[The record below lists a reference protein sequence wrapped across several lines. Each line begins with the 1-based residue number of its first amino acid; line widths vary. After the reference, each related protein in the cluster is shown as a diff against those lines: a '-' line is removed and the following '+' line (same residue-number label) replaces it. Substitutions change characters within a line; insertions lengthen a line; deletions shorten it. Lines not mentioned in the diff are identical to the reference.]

1 MRVDILGFTEAEREH
16 YIKESMKDQPQKIVE
31 LTQYLQA
38 HLTISSLCFVP
49 FNLVVLAYLYKQGFT
64 LPRNSAELYDY
75 FICLTVCRHLAK
87 HGHRLQ
93 GNITKLT
100 NLPEPYSKI
109 IQQLSKLSLEALN
122 DDKLIFTFE
131 EIKEAC
137 PDITTIP
144 GAINGCGLLQAVEH
158 FGFTGTT
165 TTINFLHFSIQEY
178 LAAHHIANLPADEDE
193 LKIIEEKFWSDIHFN
208 MFSIYVSLTKGQRPS
223 FKHFLCGGNKA
234 IAISDKFLNNPLQC
248 LRLYRCF
255 HEAGDVD
262 ICKTIERSVTFSD
275 KKIDLNFTSL
285 TASDVECV
293 TVFLTSSSHNEWV
306 WLDLSDC
313 YIQDHGLHILH
324 RGLLHC
330 RNITIDQLWLDYNGL
345 TTQSSSLIS
354 DITVKCK
361 VKMLEINGND
371 IIGEDEQLYSMLSS
385 PSTML
390 EGLDMYNTQLSSRA
404 AIALFTAVKDNNK
417 LKMLNIAHNAITDD
431 ACDAI
436 TTALKRNN
444 CLFTLSMHR
453 NPLTDEAIVNI
464 VNALKVNN
472 TLEVL
477 WLPRCPE
484 DIKKTISSLQ
494 EVINKNRESRGC
506 QVKLRINYY

>member
-1 MRVDILGFTEAEREH
+1 M
-16 YIKESMKDQPQKIVE
+16 
-31 LTQYLQA
+31 
-38 HLTISSLCFVP
+38 
-49 FNLVVLAYLYKQGFT
+49 
-64 LPRNSAELYDY
+64 
-75 FICLTVCRHLAK
+75 
-87 HGHRLQ
+87 
-93 GNITKLT
+93 
-100 NLPEPYSKI
+100 
-109 IQQLSKLSLEALN
+109 
-122 DDKLIFTFE
+122 IFTFE

-158 FGFTGTT
+158 FGFIGTT
-165 TTINFLHFSIQEY
+165 TTINFLHFSVQEY
-178 LAAHHIANLPADEDE
+178 LAAHHIANLPADEE
-193 LKIIEEKFWSDIHFN
+193 LKIIEEKFWSDLHFN

-234 IAISDKFLNNPLQC
+234 IAISDKFLNNRLQC

-275 KKIDLNFTSL
+275 KEIDLMDTSL

-293 TVFLTSSSHNEWV
+293 TVFLTSSSHKEWV
-306 WLDLSDC
+306 WLNLSGC

-324 RGLLHC
+324 HGLLHC
-330 RNITIDQLWLDYNGL
+330 RNITIDQLLLNYNGL

-361 VKMLEINGND
+361 VKRLWINGNET
-371 IIGEDEQLYSMLSS
+371 IGEDEQLYSMLSS

-390 EGLDMYNTQLSSRA
+390 EGLHMDYTQLSSRA

-417 LKMLNIAHNAITDD
+417 LKGLDIAVNPITDN

-436 TTALKRNN
+436 TTALRSNS
-444 CLFTLSMHR
+444 CLVKLYMYL
-453 NPLTDEAIVNI
+453 NPLTGEAIVNI

-472 TLEVL
+472 TLALLRLHKCSEG
-477 WLPRCPE
+477 
-484 DIKKTISSLQ
+484 IQKTISSLQ

-506 QVKLRINYY
+506 QVKLRIIY